1 MAEKEKNVMN
11 VLQLLKEKELDKE
24 PVPIAL
30 NANLIFKPFLQS
42 FLDDR
47 VNK

>member
-11 VLQLLKEKELDKE
+11 VFQVSKEKELDKE
-24 PVPIAL
+24 PVPIVL
-30 NANLIFKPFLQS
+30 NANLFFKPFLQS